1 MHSTST
7 NVFGSIIARMM
18 PTATQTVS
26 YTQLDVYKRQDAAHA
41 NLCMKWGKGIL
52 VFEIGFMILNNVLNF
67 TAGIAVDAT
76 HTSANP
82 AAIQIFSL
90 IPYVFLA
97 FYIIGAY
104 KHQKSA

>member
-1 MHSTST
+1 MHE
-7 NVFGSIIARMM
+7 
-18 PTATQTVS
+18 
-26 YTQLDVYKRQDAAHA
+26 
-41 NLCMKWGKGIL
+41 WGKGIL
-52 VFEIGFMILNNVLNF
+52 GFEIGFMILNNVLNF

-104 KHQKSA
+104 KNKKSA